1 MSHVMDP
8 ELGADLVSLNM
19 IQNIVVKGKTI
30 AFDLV
35 LTTPACPLKQVLSD
49 NCKAAIAEYISPDYK
64 VELNLTS
71 SKPAQPQT
79 DLSQLKDV
87 KHIIAVASG
96 KGGVGKSTVAANLA
110 LALAQEGKN
119 VALVD
124 ADIYGPSIPTMF
136 GLENVQPQ
144 GVQQDGKTLLLPIEK
159 YGIKLISIGF
169 FVDAD
174 KGLLWRGP
182 MASNALKQ
190 MFTEALWDEID
201 YMVVDLPPGTGD
213 IHITLVQTLPV
224 SGAILVSSP
233 QQVAI
238 ADVKR
243 AAQMFQAVKVP
254 MLGMVENMAYF
265 VPSDMPEKKYYI
277 FGQGACMRILR
288 GTDGPADAGADPDDR
303 SHRPQR
309 GCRETGNPWRGK
321 PGYGGF
327 PPVSSQGD
335 DSQGLLRL
343 ASAKDSRTLHAAGQG
358 KASPAALAGRPP
370 VRPAQPIF

>member
-1 MSHVMDP
+1 MEKRGQYAAKRNGTESGKAMRRTEKQKTRSMNNTPGIEDVKAALSHVMDP

-71 SKPAQPQT
+71 SKPTQPQT

-96 KGGVGKSTVAANLA
+96 KGGVGKSTVATNLA
-110 LALAQEGKN
+110 LALAQEGKK

-144 GVQQDGKTLLLPIEK
+144 GVQQGDKTLLLPIEK

-265 VPSDMPEKKYYI
+265 VPSDMPEKN
-277 FGQGACMRILR
+277 
-288 GTDGPADAGADPDDR
+288 PDDR
-303 SHRPQR
+303 SYRPQR
-309 GCRETGNPWRGK
+309 GCRETGNPERGQ
-321 PGYGGF
+321 PGNGGF
-327 PPVSSQGD
+327 PSVSRQGD
-335 DSQGLLRL
+335 DSQSLLSL
-343 ASAKDSRTLHAAGQG
+343 
-358 KASPAALAGRPP
+358 
-370 VRPAQPIF
+370 QPGILSFY

>member
-1 MSHVMDP
+1 MNNTPGIEDVKAALSHVMDP

-71 SKPAQPQT
+71 SKPTQPQT

-110 LALAQEGKN
+110 LALAQEGKK

-144 GVQQDGKTLLLPIEK
+144 GVQQGDKTLLLPIEK

-233 QQVAI
+233 QQVAGHGG
-238 ADVKR
+238 KHGLFR
-243 AAQMFQAVKVP
+243 A
-254 MLGMVENMAYF
+254 
-265 VPSDMPEKKYYI
+265 
-277 FGQGACMRILR
+277 FGHAGKEILHLRPRRMRILR
-288 GTDGPADAGADPDDR
+288 GADGPADAGTNPDDR
-303 SHRPQR
+303 SYRPQR
-309 GCRETGNPWRGK
+309 GCRETGNPERGQ
-321 PGYGGF
+321 PGNGGF
-327 PPVSSQGD
+327 PSVSRQGD
-335 DSQGLLRL
+335 DSQSLLSL
-343 ASAKDSRTLHAAGQG
+343 
-358 KASPAALAGRPP
+358 
-370 VRPAQPIF
+370 QPGILSFY

>member
-1 MSHVMDP
+1 MEKRGQYAAKRNGTESGKAMRRTEKQKTRSMNNTPGIEDVKAALSHVMDP

-71 SKPAQPQT
+71 SKPTQPQT

-110 LALAQEGKN
+110 LALAQEGKK

-144 GVQQDGKTLLLPIEK
+144 GVQQGDKTLLLPIEK

-233 QQVAI
+233 QQVKEI
-238 ADVKR
+238 LHLR
-243 AAQMFQAVKVP
+243 P
-254 MLGMVENMAYF
+254 RR
-265 VPSDMPEKKYYI
+265 
-277 FGQGACMRILR
+277 MRILR
-288 GTDGPADAGADPDDR
+288 GTDGPADAGTNPDDR
-303 SHRPQR
+303 SYRPQR
-309 GCRETGNPWRGK
+309 GCRETGNPERGQ
-321 PGYGGF
+321 PGNGGF
-327 PPVSSQGD
+327 PSVSRQGD
-335 DSQGLLRL
+335 DSQSLLSL
-343 ASAKDSRTLHAAGQG
+343 
-358 KASPAALAGRPP
+358 
-370 VRPAQPIF
+370 QPGILSFY